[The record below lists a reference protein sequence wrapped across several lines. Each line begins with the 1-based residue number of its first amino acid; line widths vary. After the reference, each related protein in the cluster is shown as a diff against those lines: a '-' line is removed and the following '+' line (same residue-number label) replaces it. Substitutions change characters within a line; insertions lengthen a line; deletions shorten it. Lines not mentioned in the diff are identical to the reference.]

1 MTPDPRRWKA
11 LVLVCAA
18 FFMVVLDVSIVNVA
32 LPSIA
37 VDLEL
42 SQSTLQWIIT
52 AYSLAFGGFLLL
64 GGRAA
69 DVLGRRK
76 VFIAG
81 MALFTFGSL
90 MCGFAQSGAWLIAFR
105 ALQGL
110 GGAIV
115 SPATLSIINAAFRH
129 GGAERNKAFGIWG
142 AVAGSGAAV
151 GVLLGG
157 VLTEYLGW
165 QWIFFV
171 NVPVGIAIIA
181 LTTRLVSEGRAE
193 DVDPHTDPLAAV
205 LATGGLVSF
214 VYAMSRA
221 PEAGWASLQTIGLT
235 ILAVILIAIFF
246 IKEARTDSPLVPLEL
261 FKVRAVAVANLVGFC
276 IGGAI
281 FGGFFL
287 LSLYMQQVLGYS
299 PIEAGVAFLATA
311 GTTIPAAGA
320 AQALITRVGV
330 KPVMATGLAL
340 TAFAYLWYTQLPPDG
355 TFWRNLFVPFVLSG
369 VGLAFVFIPVSLAA
383 LANLQERVAGV
394 ASGLL
399 NTSQQ
404 IGGALGVAIAA
415 TIANTHTKTL
425 LAEGSD
431 QAAALTGGFNWA
443 FWVGSTFAIV
453 GLAVTLAD
461 PQAQRRAR
469 RSGFL
474 GDRDPLIPRTGVQRR
489 AGRVEA
495 WTARQRRRARLES
508 ANSEELVRGHR
519 HRQEISPRLRRS
531 SSSFDLRASSSR
543 RARRPIARSFAR
555 KVAVADGADRLLERA
570 GARDRAART
579 RRQVVARVP
588 ALHTV
593 AVRPLG

>member
-1 MTPDPRRWKA
+1 MPDRRVGVKGTDLCSLRAVEAPLTPDPRRWRALA
-11 LVLVCAA
+11 LVCVA

-32 LPSIA
+32 LPSVA
-37 VDLEL
+37 EDLQL
-42 SQSTLQWIIT
+42 SQSTLQWVVT

-69 DVLGRRK
+69 DVLGRRR

-105 ALQGL
+105 AVQGL

-157 VLTEYLGW
+157 ILTEYLGW

-181 LTTRLVSEGRAE
+181 LTSRLISEGRAE
-193 DVDPHTDPLAAV
+193 DVDPHTDPLAAL

-235 ILAVILIAIFF
+235 ILAVALIAFF
-246 IKEARTDSPLVPLEL
+246 FFKEARTESPLVPLDL
-261 FKVRAVAVANLVGFC
+261 FKVRAVAVANTVGFC

-311 GTTIPAAGA
+311 GTTIPAAVA

-330 KPVMATGLAL
+330 KPVMAAGLAL

-355 TFWRNLFVPFVLSG
+355 TFWRNLFVPYVLSG
-369 VGLAFVFIPVSLAA
+369 IGLAFTFIPVSLAA
-383 LANLQERVAGV
+383 LANLEERVAGV

-415 TIANTHTKTL
+415 TIANTHTETL
-425 LAEGSD
+425 LEEGTD
-431 QAAALTGGFNWA
+431 RGAALTGGFNWA
-443 FWVGSTFAIV
+443 FWVGSTFALL
-453 GLAVTLAD
+453 GLAVTLLVLK
-461 PQAQRRAR
+461 RR
-469 RSGFL
+469 
-474 GDRDPLIPRTGVQRR
+474 D
-489 AGRVEA
+489 
-495 WTARQRRRARLES
+495 
-508 ANSEELVRGHR
+508 
-519 HRQEISPRLRRS
+519 
-531 SSSFDLRASSSR
+531 
-543 RARRPIARSFAR
+543 
-555 KVAVADGADRLLERA
+555 
-570 GARDRAART
+570 
-579 RRQVVARVP
+579 VP
-588 ALHTV
+588 AV
-593 AVRPLG
+593 SPS